1 MRFMRKEAKYLKE
14 SYQWQAKSQWKWKL
28 LKHELFITVK
38 MFFGDKR
45 RRDWDNFHKLSM
57 DSLSGI
63 VWEDDSQIKKCLIEV
78 FIDKKN
84 PRIEVE
90 IENPLFESGSVVSS
104 RLPRAWR
111 AGERAVSGNLLSG
124 V

>member
-1 MRFMRKEAKYLKE
+1 MSTQHIYLQRGRMRFMRKEAKDLKE
-14 SYQWQAKSQWKWKL
+14 SYQWQAKSQWRGKIL
-28 LKHELFITVK
+28 EHELSISIRL
-38 MFFGDKR
+38 FFGDRRKR
-45 RRDWDNFHKLSM
+45 DFDNYHKISM

-90 IENPLFESGSVVSS
+90 IENPFFESGSVV
-104 RLPRAWR
+104 
-111 AGERAVSGNLLSG
+111 
-124 V
+124 

>member
-1 MRFMRKEAKYLKE
+1 MRKEAKDLKE
-14 SYQWQAKSQWKWKL
+14 SYQWQAKSQWKQEIL
-28 LKHELFITVK
+28 EHELSITVK

-57 DSLSGI
+57 DSLSGT
-63 VWEDDSQIKKCLIEV
+63 VWKDDSQIKKCLIEV

-90 IENPLFESGSVVSS
+90 IENPLFESVSVV
-104 RLPRAWR
+104 
-111 AGERAVSGNLLSG
+111 
-124 V
+124 